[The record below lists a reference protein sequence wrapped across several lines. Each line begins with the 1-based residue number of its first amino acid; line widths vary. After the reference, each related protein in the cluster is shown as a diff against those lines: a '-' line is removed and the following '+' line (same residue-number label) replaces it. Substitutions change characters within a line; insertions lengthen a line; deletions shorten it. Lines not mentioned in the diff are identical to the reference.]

1 MRDRSCVSIGRF
13 RLADASHRVPSR
25 PCNPFL
31 LYLEDR
37 QMRFAQSVVM
47 LAFLAV
53 TFYYGANLVL
63 DAAIREQEFQDNIRF
78 ARCER
83 MDDFDR
89 ARMKGY
95 CNQ

>member
-1 MRDRSCVSIGRF
+1 
-13 RLADASHRVPSR
+13 
-25 PCNPFL
+25 
-31 LYLEDR
+31 
-37 QMRFAQSVVM
+37 MRFAQSVVM
-47 LAFLAV
+47 LAVLAV

-83 MDDFDR
+83 MEDFER

-95 CNQ
+95 CHE